1 MSRGCRDLGTL
12 VKRNKNQL
20 NLRLHDN
27 RDSPVSWDSSIVIPG
42 SQLGITGLRVAGPG
56 WVSISKPLSPLIKF
70 TQLSILYCF
79 HTTTG
84 GHFVCACVNM
94 FDRYVF
100 CAHSQ
105 RFDGFGF
112 MNEVRLTCFP
122 KTIAFISKSF
132 NRDKYHMGNKVA
144 IAEKVF

>member
-1 MSRGCRDLGTL
+1 MSRAVSLCRDLGTL

-27 RDSPVSWDSSIVIPG
+27 RDSPVSWDPSIVIPG
-42 SQLGITGLRVAGPG
+42 SQLEITGLRVAGPG
-56 WVSISKPLSPLIKF
+56 WDSISKPLSPLIKF

-132 NRDKYHMGNKVA
+132 NRDK
-144 IAEKVF
+144 

>member
-1 MSRGCRDLGTL
+1 
-12 VKRNKNQL
+12 
-20 NLRLHDN
+20 
-27 RDSPVSWDSSIVIPG
+27 
-42 SQLGITGLRVAGPG
+42 
-56 WVSISKPLSPLIKF
+56 
-70 TQLSILYCF
+70 
-79 HTTTG
+79 
-84 GHFVCACVNM
+84 M

-132 NRDKYHMGNKVA
+132 NRDKEHMGNKVA